1 MSRDFI
7 VGGIFLL
14 ALILVGSLTFMLQEY
29 PSGSALTL
37 NIGFEDVS
45 GMKAGDPVRIRG
57 LRSGVVDK
65 IVLDPQRNLAV
76 ATIQLGQ
83 TLEPREGYE
92 FKILP
97 ASALGG
103 TYLRYTPG
111 MGDLVPTDDLRGVA
125 GGDVLG
131 EVGDLLNNT
140 RDSIETGLSS
150 LSSLLKKL
158 DSGQGIFGGLL
169 TSEDAKTQF
178 LNSVENLEALT
189 AGLRAGDGILGS
201 LLLNG
206 SEQQMQFNRVLSRV
220 ESEMAAIEAGE
231 GSLGLLLKDPE
242 TRENLKKTVEDLSIS
257 LDAIANAKGLLGTA
271 IHDEEFAA
279 DWTKSMESIRQTTEQ
294 LGPEGTGML
303 ARLIHSK
310 KLGDELAVA
319 IESISQISSDI
330 NNGPGTLYSLI
341 KDPTLFNDARE
352 TLTLLRDSTEDL
364 REQEPV
370 TAFFSI
376 LFAPF

>member
-1 MSRDFI
+1 MSRDFL
-7 VGGIFLL
+7 VGGIFIL
-14 ALILVGSLTFMLQEY
+14 ALALVGALTFMLQEY

-37 NIGFEDVS
+37 NVGFEDVS

-65 IVLDPQRNLAV
+65 IILDPQRDLAV

-83 TLEPREGYE
+83 NLEPREGYE

-111 MGDLVPTDDLRGVA
+111 VGELVATDDLRGLA

-140 RDSIETGLSS
+140 RGSIESGLAS
-150 LSSLLKKL
+150 LSSLLQKL

-178 LNSVENLEALT
+178 LNSVENLEKLT
-189 AGLRAGDGILGS
+189 AGLKAGDGILGS
-201 LLLNG
+201 LLLEG
-206 SEQQMQFNRVLSRV
+206 SDQQVQFNQVLSRV
-220 ESEMAAIEAGE
+220 DSGLASIEAGE
-231 GSLGLLLKDPE
+231 GTLGLLLKDSD
-242 TRENLKKTVEDLSIS
+242 TRNNLEKTIEDLAIS

-271 IHDEEFAA
+271 IHDPEFAA
-279 DWTKSMESIRQTTEQ
+279 NWSKSMELIRKTTEQ

-310 KLGDELAVA
+310 KLGDEVATA
-319 IESISQISSDI
+319 IESISQISADI
-330 NNGPGTLYSLI
+330 NNGPGTLHSLI
-341 KDPTLFNDARE
+341 KDPSLFNDARE